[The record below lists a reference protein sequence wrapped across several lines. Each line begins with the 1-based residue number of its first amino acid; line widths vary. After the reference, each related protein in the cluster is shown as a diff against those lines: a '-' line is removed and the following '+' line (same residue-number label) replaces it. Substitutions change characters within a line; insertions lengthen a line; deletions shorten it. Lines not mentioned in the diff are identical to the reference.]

1 MDHGYSALPD
11 YEEPLVGHR
20 AQPQLAAQYPLI
32 LTCTK
37 DSLYCES
44 QHRGLPSLRRRAPDP
59 QVDMHPG
66 AAEARNISAGDWVRI
81 RTPHG
86 HARAR
91 ARLDKS
97 LDPAVI
103 CGQHGWWQACPEIDA
118 PGYDVLG
125 KNTANFNQMIVQ
137 DALDPVSGSV
147 PLRAY
152 VCEIESL

>member
-1 MDHGYSALPD
+1 
-11 YEEPLVGHR
+11 
-20 AQPQLAAQYPLI
+20 
-32 LTCTK
+32 
-37 DSLYCES
+37 
-44 QHRGLPSLRRRAPDP
+44 
-59 QVDMHPG
+59 MHPD
-66 AAEARNISAGDWVRI
+66 AADARNISAGDWVRI

-125 KNTANFNQMIVQ
+125 ENTANFNQMIAQ

-147 PLRAY
+147 PVRAY
-152 VCEIESL
+152 VCEIESLS